1 MVVLAHHHLH
11 LPLPPSATRSKKL
24 ARTLI
29 RMSSSAIS
37 QPSLDFP
44 YLPAAQR
51 SLMASL
57 LTTVETHLAPLLL
70 PPSLPPDVQRFQ
82 SPSGTSKGALHIRS
96 GQKDTSVCISLSTS
110 LYVDIDTYEYGHGRH
125 KINFYRL
132 ICYWVLGFTAIFRL
146 EHRSTSPPSLHSSA
160 LQPTH
165 PTCSLN

>member
-11 LPLPPSATRSKKL
+11 LPLPPSATRSKKIT
-24 ARTLI
+24 RTLI
-29 RMSSSAIS
+29 RMSSSAS

-44 YLPAAQR
+44 YLPAPQR

-82 SPSGTSKGALHIRS
+82 SPSGTSKGALHIQS
-96 GQKDTSVCISLSTS
+96 GQKDSSVSISLSTS

-125 KINFYRL
+125 KIYFYRL
-132 ICYWVLGFTAIFRL
+132 ICCWVLGFTVIFRR
-146 EHRSTSPPSLHSSA
+146 EHRSTSPPSLHSLA
-160 LQPTH
+160 PQPTH
-165 PTCSLN
+165 PTCSSN